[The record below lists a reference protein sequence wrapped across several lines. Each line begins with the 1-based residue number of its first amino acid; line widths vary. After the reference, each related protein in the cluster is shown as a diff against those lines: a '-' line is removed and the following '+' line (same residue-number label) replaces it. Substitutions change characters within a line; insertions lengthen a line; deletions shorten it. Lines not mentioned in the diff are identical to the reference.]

1 MNKLI
6 TVTPISSKAK
16 NRFANM
22 MGNDPVC
29 IVEQENDKQLFV
41 ASKNRKHFF
50 WMDKQ
55 NDLNWKLS

>member
-6 TVTPISSKAK
+6 TVIPISSKAK